1 MLCGAAQSSDMLII
15 GRAVA
20 GIGASGLSNGA
31 LTIIGASAPTTKRP
45 GELCCA
51 TSVHPQA
58 VLTADV
64 VLMGISMAGE

>member
-1 MLCGAAQSSDMLII
+1 MGRSQSLEHLLPLLNDQVSY
-15 GRAVA
+15 V
-20 GIGASGLSNGA
+20 
-31 LTIIGASAPTTKRP
+31 
-45 GELCCA
+45 CA